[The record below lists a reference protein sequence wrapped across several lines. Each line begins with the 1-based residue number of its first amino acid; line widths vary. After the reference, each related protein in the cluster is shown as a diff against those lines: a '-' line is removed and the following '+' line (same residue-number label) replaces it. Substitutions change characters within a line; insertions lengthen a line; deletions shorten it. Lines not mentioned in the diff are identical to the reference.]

1 MRRNTVIFCVLVCH
15 LVSSIWRSTRAP
27 KEVTSTLPH
36 FDFRSRTKATLFF
49 FALIRKKMHCRS
61 HSRVKRSGRERRE
74 LRVREC
80 PPNSIAN
87 LFTNAFS
94 PRYSFTVFVPSQRKI
109 TTDSISLR
117 ERSSRD
123 PRMLRKLKLENL
135 VRAVAKFFKREH
147 GGRRRLVIG
156 HDKAE
161 RYITRVG
168 IMA

>member
-1 MRRNTVIFCVLVCH
+1 MSSRVQYLEIDKGSEGSRVHPPSFRLPLSHKGDLVF
-15 LVSSIWRSTRAP
+15 LSADL
-27 KEVTSTLPH
+27 KE
-36 FDFRSRTKATLFF
+36 D
-49 FALIRKKMHCRS
+49 ALQI

-74 LRVREC
+74 LRVCEC

-109 TTDSISLR
+109 TTDNILLR

-135 VRAVAKFFKREH
+135 VRAVAKFFKRGH
-147 GGRRRLVIG
+147 GGRRRFVIG